1 MIMAAMV
8 TSIITATADGENDSS
23 LVIITVMNVAK
34 NCKADCFTR
43 SVHIFLLKR
52 AYLQARPDYFW

>member
-8 TSIITATADGENDSS
+8 TSIITATANGENYSS
-23 LVIITVMNVAK
+23 LVMITVMNVAK

-43 SVHIFLLKR
+43 SVHIFFTEKSIPSGT
-52 AYLQARPDYFW
+52 A

>member
-34 NCKADCFTR
+34 NCKADCFTEK
-43 SVHIFLLKR
+43 SIPSGT
-52 AYLQARPDYFW
+52 A